1 MLSRELNERLTRVGP
16 GTPMGTLLRRYWYP
30 LAAVSELGQEP
41 IQRRLLGE
49 DLVIYRTGEGR
60 LGVIE
65 AQCPHRRASMRYA
78 IVENEG
84 IRCGYHGWKFGVDGR
99 CLEQPAEPAE
109 STFKN
114 RIKAVTYRAEE
125 LGGLI
130 FVYMG
135 PDPAPLLPRFDL
147 FVWDNCLR
155 DVGHAM
161 LPMNWLQ
168 VMENSVDPHH
178 VEWLHG
184 HYMNFVRGLTGEAKA
199 EVLARKHEKIAFDV
213 FEYGIIKRRVL
224 EGMTEEDD
232 DWKIGHPLVFPA
244 MLRVGG
250 GGHYQFQIR
259 VPVDDTHTSHFWYDV
274 YKPDGDYVAPVQD
287 SIPLFEVPIYTET
300 GEYLVDFVDGQDVM
314 AWASQGP
321 IADRSHE
328 HLGKSDL
335 GVIMLRRLFQEM
347 LDKVEDGEDPLGVVR
362 DEAVNDC
369 ITLPQEKKKFG
380 TGAGFRYEF
389 LTMGQCRYSPIAQE
403 VLALFE
409 EAERSLAGPATP
421 QDTPAPV

>member
-1 MLSRELNERLTRVGP
+1 MLTTELNERLTHVGP
-16 GTPMGTLLRRYWYP
+16 GTPMGTLLRHYWYP
-30 LAAVSELGQEP
+30 VAATSELGPEP

-49 DLVIYRTGEGR
+49 DIVLYRKGNEV
-60 LGVIE
+60 GVIE
-65 AQCPHRRASMRYA
+65 AHCPHRRASMRYA
-78 IVENEG
+78 IVEERG
-84 IRCGYHGWKFGVDGR
+84 IRCGYHGWLYGMDGQ
-99 CLEQPAEPAE
+99 CLEQPAEPPE
-109 STFKN
+109 STFKE

-135 PDPAPLLPRFDL
+135 EDPAPLLPRFDL

-155 DVGHAM
+155 DVGHAL

-184 HYMNFVRGLTGEAKA
+184 HYMNFVRGISGEKPA
-199 EVLARKHEKIAFDV
+199 EVLMRKHEKIAFDV
-213 FEYGIIKRRVL
+213 FDYGIIKRRVL
-224 EGMTEEDD
+224 EGMTEEDE
-232 DWKIGHPLVFPA
+232 DWKVGHPLVFPA

-274 YKPDGDYVAPVQD
+274 YKPDGEYVVPQQET
-287 SIPLFEVPIYTET
+287 IPLFEVPIYNEK
-300 GEYLVDFVDGQDVM
+300 GDFIVDFVDGQDVM
-314 AWASQGP
+314 AWASQGA
-321 IADRSHE
+321 IADRSNE

-335 GVIMLRRLFQEM
+335 GVIMLRRLFQEQ
-347 LDKVEDGEDPLGVVR
+347 LDKVEGGEDPLGVVR
-362 DEAVNDC
+362 DESINDC

-380 TGAGFRYEF
+380 SGAGFRYEF
-389 LTMGQCRYSPIAQE
+389 LTMGQCRYSPIADD
-403 VLALFE
+403 VLRLFE
-409 EAERSLAGPATP
+409 EAEKSLSSGDAEHHDAT
-421 QDTPAPV
+421 V

>member
-1 MLSRELNERLTRVGP
+1 MLTTELNDRLTRVGP
-16 GTPMGTLLRRYWYP
+16 GTPMGRLLRHYWYP
-30 LAAVSELGQEP
+30 VAASSELGPEP

-49 DLVIYRTGEGR
+49 DIVLYRKGDEI
-60 LGVIE
+60 GVIE

-78 IVENEG
+78 IVEERG
-84 IRCGYHGWKFGVDGR
+84 IRCGYHGWLYGMDGQ
-99 CLEQPAEPAE
+99 CLEQPAEPAD

-114 RIKAVTYRAEE
+114 RIRAVSYKAEE
-125 LGGLI
+125 LGGLV

-135 PDPAPLLPRFDL
+135 EDPAPLLPRFDL

-184 HYMNFVRGLTGEAKA
+184 HYMNFVRGISGEAQA
-199 EVLARKHEKIAFDV
+199 EVLMRKHEKIAFDV
-213 FEYGIIKRRVL
+213 FDYGIVKRRVL

-232 DWKIGHPLVFPA
+232 DWKIGHPLVFPD

-274 YKPDGDYVAPVQD
+274 YKPDGDYTVPAQESVPIFD
-287 SIPLFEVPIYTET
+287 VPIYDEK
-300 GEYLVDFVDGQDVM
+300 GDYLVDFVDGQDVM
-314 AWASQGP
+314 AWASQGS
-321 IADRSHE
+321 IADRSQE

-335 GVIMLRRLFQEM
+335 GVIMLRRLFQEQ
-347 LDKVEDGEDPLGVVR
+347 LDRVEDGDDPLAVVR
-362 DEAVNDC
+362 DESLNDC
-369 ITLPQEKKKFG
+369 ITLPQEHKKFG
-380 TGAGFRYEF
+380 TGSGFRYEF
-389 LTMGQCRYSPIAQE
+389 LTMGQCRYSPIAE
-403 VLALFE
+403 DVLKLFE
-409 EAERSLAGPATP
+409 RAEKSLGDAEQHDAT
-421 QDTPAPV
+421 V

>member
-1 MLSRELNERLTRVGP
+1 MLTRELNERLTRVGP

-30 LAAVSELGQEP
+30 IAASSELGQVP

-49 DLVIYRTGEGR
+49 NIVIYRTGNGE
-60 LGVIE
+60 LACIE
-65 AQCPHRRASMRYA
+65 AQCPHRRASLRYA
-78 IVENEG
+78 IVEPDG
-84 IRCGYHGWKFGVDGR
+84 IRCGYHGWLYGTDGQ
-99 CLEQPAEPAE
+99 CLEQPAEPDNT
-109 STFKN
+109 SFRD

-130 FVYMG
+130 FIYMG
-135 PDPAPLLPRFDL
+135 PDPAPLLPHFDL

-155 DVGHAM
+155 DIGHAT

-184 HYMNFVRGLTGEAKA
+184 HYMNFVRGISGEAKA

-213 FEYGIIKRRVL
+213 FDYGIIKRRVL

-244 MLRVGG
+244 TLRVGG

-259 VPVDDTHTSHFWYDV
+259 VPVDDTTTSHFWYDV
-274 YKPDGDYVAPVQD
+274 YKPDGEYTVSPQE
-287 SIPLFEVPIYTET
+287 SIPLFEVPLYDEQ
-300 GEYLVDFVDGQDVM
+300 GNHLVDFVDGQDVM
-314 AWASQGP
+314 AWASQGS
-321 IADRSHE
+321 IADRSNE
-328 HLGKSDL
+328 HLGRSDL
-335 GVIMLRRLFQEM
+335 GVIMLRRLFQEQ
-347 LDKVEDGEDPLGVVR
+347 LDKVEEGQDPLGTVR
-362 DEAVNDC
+362 DEAENVC

-389 LTMGQCRYSPIAQE
+389 LTMGQARYSPIIE
-403 VLALFE
+403 DVFALFDRAE
-409 EAERSLAGPATP
+409 KSQQPEAAPD
-421 QDTPAPV
+421 QDAAPV